1 MADKRLGK
9 GLDALIPSYATDD
22 RHIDGAVPLTQ
33 IIPNRNQ
40 PRQEFNPEQ
49 MEELTASI
57 KENGILQP
65 LTVRE
70 LEGGNFELIAGE
82 RRLRAAKDA
91 GLETVPVY
99 ILSVDADVE
108 MMEYALV
115 ENIQRVDL
123 KPLEK
128 AEGYA
133 ILSGKYDLSQ
143 DDIAKRVGKSR
154 PAIAN
159 ALRLLK
165 LPPEI
170 KSSLNSGKIST
181 GHALAILGL
190 RKSLQMMTLHQK
202 VVREELSV
210 RQTEAL
216 VKKYSESFKNNLKVK
231 IVAPKQ
237 SDVIHI
243 ENELISLLGTKVAIK
258 KNQKGK
264 GKIQIEFYSENDF
277 QRILEIISGSEK
289 KNVNSIC
296 PPIF

>member
-22 RHIDGAVPLTQ
+22 RHIDSSVPLTQ

-70 LEGGNFELIAGE
+70 LEDGNFELIAGE

-108 MMEYALV
+108 MMEFALV

-143 DDIAKRVGKSR
+143 EDIAKRVGKSR

-170 KSSLNSGKIST
+170 KFSLNSGKIST

-216 VKKYSESFKNNLKVK
+216 VKKYSESFKNNLKVQ
-231 IVAPKQ
+231 IVTPIQ
-237 SDVIHI
+237 SEVIHI

-289 KNVNSIC
+289 KRK
-296 PPIF
+296 

>member
-9 GLDALIPSYATDD
+9 GLDALIPSYAMDD

-70 LEGGNFELIAGE
+70 LENGDFELISGE

-115 ENIQRVDL
+115 ENIQRVNL

-170 KSSLNSGKIST
+170 KFSLNSGKIST

-289 KNVNSIC
+289 KS
-296 PPIF
+296 

>member
-108 MMEYALV
+108 MMEFALV

-143 DDIAKRVGKSR
+143 EDIAKRVGKSR

-181 GHALAILGL
+181 GHALAILAL

-289 KNVNSIC
+289 KT
-296 PPIF
+296 

>member
-70 LEGGNFELIAGE
+70 LENGDFELIAGE

-216 VKKYSESFKNNLKVK
+216 VKKYSESFKNNLKGK
-231 IVAPKQ
+231 IVVPKQ

-289 KNVNSIC
+289 KRK
-296 PPIF
+296 

>member
-70 LEGGNFELIAGE
+70 LGGGDFELIAGE

-289 KNVNSIC
+289 KS
-296 PPIF
+296 

>member
-143 DDIAKRVGKSR
+143 EDIAKRVGKSR

-181 GHALAILGL
+181 GHALAILAL

-231 IVAPKQ
+231 IVALKQ

-289 KNVNSIC
+289 KT
-296 PPIF
+296 

>member
-40 PRQEFNPEQ
+40 PRQEFNPEL

-70 LEGGNFELIAGE
+70 LEGGDFELIAGE

-289 KNVNSIC
+289 KS
-296 PPIF
+296 

>member
-231 IVAPKQ
+231 IVASKR
-237 SDVIHI
+237 SDFIHI

-264 GKIQIEFYSENDF
+264 GRIQIEFYSENDF

-289 KNVNSIC
+289 KS
-296 PPIF
+296 

>member
-9 GLDALIPSYATDD
+9 GLNALIPSYATESS
-22 RHIDGAVPLTQ
+22 HIDGAVPITR
-33 IIPNRNQ
+33 ITPNRNQ
-40 PRQEFNPEQ
+40 PRQEFDPKKL
-49 MEELTASI
+49 EELTASI
-57 KENGILQP
+57 KENGIIQP

-70 LEGGNFELIAGE
+70 LQEGNFELIAGE
-82 RRLRAAKDA
+82 RRLRAAKNA

-123 KPLEK
+123 KPIEK

-143 DDIAKRVGKSR
+143 DEIAKRVGKSR

-181 GHALAILGL
+181 GHALAILAL

-202 VVREELSV
+202 VIREELSV

-216 VKKYSESFKNNLKVK
+216 VRKYSESFNNNLKVTA
-231 IVAPKQ
+231 VTPKHSKLAQ
-237 SDVIHI
+237 I
-243 ENELISLLGTKVAIK
+243 ENELISLLGTKVFIN
-258 KNQKGK
+258 KNKNGK
-264 GKIQIEFYSENDF
+264 GKIQIEFYSDDDF
-277 QRILEIISGSEK
+277 NRIFKIISNAEK
-289 KNVNSIC
+289 N
-296 PPIF
+296 

>member
-1 MADKRLGK
+1 MAEKRLGK

-22 RHIDGAVPLTQ
+22 RYIDSAVPLTQ

-40 PRQEFNPEQ
+40 PRQEFNPEL

-70 LEGGNFELIAGE
+70 LEDGNFELIAGE

-289 KNVNSIC
+289 KT
-296 PPIF
+296 

>member
-70 LEGGNFELIAGE
+70 LGGGDFELIAGE

-264 GKIQIEFYSENDF
+264 GKIQIEFYSENDL

-289 KNVNSIC
+289 KS
-296 PPIF
+296 

>member
-70 LEGGNFELIAGE
+70 LEGGDFELIAGE

-108 MMEYALV
+108 MMEFALV

-143 DDIAKRVGKSR
+143 EDIAKRVGKSR

-289 KNVNSIC
+289 KRK
-296 PPIF
+296 

>member
-70 LEGGNFELIAGE
+70 LEDGNFELIAGE

-108 MMEYALV
+108 MMEFALV

-277 QRILEIISGSEK
+277 QRILEIILGSEK
-289 KNVNSIC
+289 KS
-296 PPIF
+296 

>member
-70 LEGGNFELIAGE
+70 LEGGDFELIAGE

-231 IVAPKQ
+231 IVVPKQ

-243 ENELISLLGTKVAIK
+243 ENELISLLGTKVAIR

-289 KNVNSIC
+289 
-296 PPIF
+296 

>member
-70 LEGGNFELIAGE
+70 LEGGDFELIAGE

-216 VKKYSESFKNNLKVK
+216 VKKYSESFKNNLKGI
-231 IVAPKQ
+231 IVVPKQ

-289 KNVNSIC
+289 KS
-296 PPIF
+296 

>member
-216 VKKYSESFKNNLKVK
+216 VKKYSESFKNNLKGK

-243 ENELISLLGTKVAIK
+243 ENELISLLETKVAIK

-289 KNVNSIC
+289 KL
-296 PPIF
+296 

>member
-70 LEGGNFELIAGE
+70 LEGGDFELIAGE
-82 RRLRAAKDA
+82 RRLRAAKNA

-123 KPLEK
+123 KPIEK

-143 DDIAKRVGKSR
+143 DEIAKRVGKSR

-289 KNVNSIC
+289 KS
-296 PPIF
+296 

>member
-40 PRQEFNPEQ
+40 PRQEFNPEL

-70 LEGGNFELIAGE
+70 LEDGNFELIAGE

-216 VKKYSESFKNNLKVK
+216 VKKFSESFKNNLKVK
-231 IVAPKQ
+231 IVGPKQ

-289 KNVNSIC
+289 KS
-296 PPIF
+296 

>member
-9 GLDALIPSYATDD
+9 GLDALIPSYAMDD
-22 RHIDGAVPLTQ
+22 RHIDSAVPLTQ

-70 LEGGNFELIAGE
+70 LEGGDFELIAGE

-289 KNVNSIC
+289 KS
-296 PPIF
+296 

>member
-40 PRQEFNPEQ
+40 PRQEFNPEL

-70 LEGGNFELIAGE
+70 LEDGDFELIAGE

-277 QRILEIISGSEK
+277 QRILEIISGSGK
-289 KNVNSIC
+289 KS
-296 PPIF
+296 

>member
-1 MADKRLGK
+1 MAEKRLGK

-22 RHIDGAVPLTQ
+22 RYIDSAVPLTQ

-40 PRQEFNPEQ
+40 PRQEFNPEL
-49 MEELTASI
+49 MKELTASI

-70 LEGGNFELIAGE
+70 LEDGNFELIAGE

-143 DDIAKRVGKSR
+143 EDIARRVGKSR

-181 GHALAILGL
+181 GHALAILAL

-231 IVAPKQ
+231 IVALKQ

-277 QRILEIISGSEK
+277 QRILEIISGTEK
-289 KNVNSIC
+289 NHK
-296 PPIF
+296 

>member
-1 MADKRLGK
+1 MAEKRLGK

-143 DDIAKRVGKSR
+143 EDIARRVGKSR

-170 KSSLNSGKIST
+170 KFSLNSGKIST

-289 KNVNSIC
+289 KS
-296 PPIF
+296 

>member
-70 LEGGNFELIAGE
+70 LGGGDFELIAGE

-108 MMEYALV
+108 MMEFALV

-143 DDIAKRVGKSR
+143 EDIAKRVGKSR

-289 KNVNSIC
+289 KT
-296 PPIF
+296 

>member
-231 IVAPKQ
+231 IVVPKQ

-289 KNVNSIC
+289 KS
-296 PPIF
+296 

>member
-1 MADKRLGK
+1 MAEKRLGK

-22 RHIDGAVPLTQ
+22 SHIDGAVPITK

-40 PRQEFNPEQ
+40 PRQEFNPDQ
-49 MEELTASI
+49 MDELTSSI

-65 LTVRE
+65 ITVRE
-70 LEGGNFELIAGE
+70 LNNGNFELIAGE

-123 KPLEK
+123 SPLEE

-143 DDIAKRVGKSR
+143 DEIAKRVGKSR
-154 PAIAN
+154 PTIAN

-170 KSSLNSGKIST
+170 KSSLKSGKIT
-181 GHALAILGL
+181 AGHARAILGL

-202 VVREELSV
+202 VIRENLSV
-210 RQTEAL
+210 RDTENL
-216 VKKYSESFKNNLKVK
+216 VKKYSESFRSELKVTK
-231 IVAPKQ
+231 ANPRVLDIVN
-237 SDVIHI
+237 I
-243 ENELISLLGTKVAIK
+243 ENELISQLGTKVFI
-258 KNQKGK
+258 QKGKQGK
-264 GKIQIEFYSENDF
+264 GKIQIEFYSENDL
-277 QRILEIISGSEK
+277 QRIIEIISGSLKE
-289 KNVNSIC
+289 S
-296 PPIF
+296 

>member
-40 PRQEFNPEQ
+40 PRQEFNPEL

-289 KNVNSIC
+289 KT
-296 PPIF
+296 

>member
-115 ENIQRVDL
+115 ENIQRVNL

-170 KSSLNSGKIST
+170 KFSLNSGKIST

-289 KNVNSIC
+289 KL
-296 PPIF
+296 